1 VVNLQASVTYTVFN
15 FNDSRRQMGEQHV
28 TGRLRDK
35 VAIVTGS
42 ARGIGAAVAMLFAS
56 EGAQVVGL
64 DLQPAANDVD
74 GVLNLTGDV
83 TRPEQVAAA
92 VATTLAR
99 FGRIDVLVNNA
110 GVNVFSA
117 PLELADSDWDRCLEV
132 DLKAAWIVSK
142 AVLPSM
148 LARESGNIV
157 NIASVHSHRITP
169 GSFPYPVAKH
179 GLIGL
184 TRALAIEYAARGIRV
199 NSISPG
205 FILTPQAEQWL
216 AAQPDPGKER
226 RRQEELLPCKRLGT
240 PEEVAYTTLF
250 LASDEARFINAADI
264 LIDGGRTQLY
274 HE

>member
-1 VVNLQASVTYTVFN
+1 MT
-15 FNDSRRQMGEQHV
+15 V

-35 VAIVTGS
+35 VTIVTGS
-42 ARGIGAAVAMLFAS
+42 ARGIGAAIVELFSS
-56 EGAQVVGL
+56 EGARVVGL
-64 DLQPAANDVD
+64 DRQPVPAAVD
-74 GVLNLTGDV
+74 GVLNLTADV
-83 TRPEQVAAA
+83 TRPEQVATA
-92 VATTLAR
+92 VATTLTR

-110 GVNVFSA
+110 GVNVFST
-117 PLELADSDWDRCLEV
+117 PLELPDADWDRCLNV
-132 DLKAAWIVSK
+132 DLKAAWAVSK

-148 LARESGNIV
+148 LSQGSGSIV
-157 NIASVHSHRITP
+157 NIASVHAHRIVP
-169 GSFPYPVAKH
+169 GCFPYPVAKH

-205 FILTPQAEQWL
+205 FILTPQTEEWL
-216 AAQPDPGKER
+216 AAQPDPEEAR
-226 RRQEELLPCKRLGT
+226 LRQEELLPCKRLGT
-240 PEEVAYTTLF
+240 AQEVAYTALF

>member
-1 VVNLQASVTYTVFN
+1 MQ
-15 FNDSRRQMGEQHV
+15 DSRM
-28 TGRLRDK
+28 TGRLRNK

-42 ARGIGAAVAMLFAS
+42 ARGIGAAVAALFAS
-56 EGAQVVGL
+56 EGARVVGL
-64 DLQPAANDVD
+64 DRQPAGAVVD
-74 GVLNLTGDV
+74 GVLNLICDV
-83 TRPEQVAAA
+83 TH
-92 VATTLAR
+92 
-99 FGRIDVLVNNA
+99 FDILVNNA

-117 PLELADSDWDRCLEV
+117 PLELSDADWDRCLDV
-132 DLKAAWIVSK
+132 DLKAAWIVAK
-142 AVLPSM
+142 AALPAM
-148 LARESGNIV
+148 LAQGSGSIV
-157 NIASVHSHRITP
+157 NIASVHGHRIIP

-205 FILTPQAEQWL
+205 FILTPQAEEWL
-216 AAQPDPGKER
+216 AAQPDPEKER
-226 RRQEELLPCKRLGT
+226 RHQEDLLPCKRLGT

>member
-1 VVNLQASVTYTVFN
+1 MQE
-15 FNDSRRQMGEQHV
+15 SRM
-28 TGRLRDK
+28 TGRLRNK

-42 ARGIGAAVAMLFAS
+42 ARGIGAAVAAMFGS
-56 EGAQVVGL
+56 EGARVVGL
-64 DLQPAANDVD
+64 DRQPAGAVAD
-74 GVLNLTGDV
+74 GVSNLICDV
-83 TRPEQVAAA
+83 TQSEQVAAA
-92 VATTLAR
+92 VATTLER
-99 FGRIDVLVNNA
+99 FGRIDILVNNA

-117 PLELADSDWDRCLEV
+117 PLELSDADWDRCLNV
-132 DLKAAWIVSK
+132 DLKAAWIVAK

-148 LARESGNIV
+148 LAQGSGSIV
-157 NIASVHSHRITP
+157 NIASVHGHRITP

-199 NSISPG
+199 NSVSPG
-205 FILTPQAEQWL
+205 FILTPQAEEWL
-216 AAQPDPGKER
+216 AAQPDPEKER
-226 RRQEELLPCKRLGT
+226 RHQEDLLPCKRLGT